1 MAQVETVKGPIDTSE
16 LGRTLMHEHIFCL
29 SPEVA
34 QNYDTGWGD
43 EEARVSEAVEKL
55 NEVSASGIN
64 SFMDLTVLGLGRDI
78 PRIQRICEQVPD
90 LHVLVATGLYMY
102 RDVPFYL
109 YFQGPGTIL
118 DGPEPMV
125 EMFVGDIENGIKDT
139 GVKAA
144 MLKCAIDEPGLQPG
158 VERIMRAVAQ
168 AHRQTGTP
176 ITCHTHAKS
185 EQGLTAQK
193 VFEEEGV
200 DLSRV
205 VLAHCG
211 DTSDVDYLTKLAEK
225 GSFLGMDRF
234 GIDLEQPFEERVAA
248 VAAMCE
254 RGHAD
259 KMILSQDAGVFM
271 DNLPWDMLSQVVPNW
286 HYLHVVNDVIPELKN
301 RGVTDEQIDAMLVDN
316 PRRIFE
322 AQGAY

>member
-1 MAQVETVKGPIDTSE
+1 MAQVETVKGPIDTGE
-16 LGRTLMHEHIFCL
+16 LGRTLMHEHVFCL

-34 QNYDTGWGD
+34 QNYDTGWD
-43 EEARVSEAVEKL
+43 EEAKVAEASEKL
-55 NEVSASGIN
+55 NAVTAAGIN

-90 LHVLVATGLYMY
+90 LNVLVATGIYMY
-102 RDVPFYL
+102 RDVPFYF

-118 DGPEPMV
+118 NGPEPMV
-125 EMFVGDIENGIKDT
+125 DMFVGDIEEGIAST

-168 AHRQTGTP
+168 AHRKTGTP

-200 DLSRV
+200 DLSRI

-211 DTSDVDYLTKLAEK
+211 DTSDTDYLEKLAEK
-225 GSFLGMDRF
+225 GSYLGMDRF
-234 GIDLEQPFEERVAA
+234 GIEVEHPFEERVAT
-248 VAAMCE
+248 VAEMCE

-271 DNLPWDMLSQVVPNW
+271 DNLPWDLLPQLTPNW
-286 HYLHVVNDVIPELKN
+286 HYLHVVEDVIPELKN
-301 RGVTDEQIDAMLVDN
+301 RGVSDEQVEQMMFEN

-322 AQGAY
+322 AQGGY

>member
-1 MAQVETVKGPIDTSE
+1 MAQIETVGGPVDTGD
-16 LGRTLMHEHIFCL
+16 LGATLMHEHVFCL
-29 SPEVA
+29 SPEIA
-34 QNYDTGWGD
+34 ANYETGWD
-43 EEARVSEAVEKL
+43 EEARVAEAVEKL
-55 NEVSASGIN
+55 RAVKDAGID
-64 SFMDLTVLGLGRDI
+64 SMMDLTVIGLGRDVS
-78 PRIQRICEQVPD
+78 RIKRIMEQVD
-90 LHVLVATGLYMY
+90 GLHMIVATGMYMY

-109 YFQGPGTIL
+109 YFQGPGTVL

-125 EMFVGDIENGIKDT
+125 EMFVGDIEEGIKGT

-168 AHRQTGTP
+168 AHRKTGVP
-176 ITCHTHAKS
+176 ITCHTHPRS
-185 EQGLTAQK
+185 EQGTVAQR

-200 DLSRV
+200 DLTRV

-211 DTSDVDYLTKLAEK
+211 DTTDADHLESLAEK
-225 GSFLGMDRF
+225 GSYLGMDRF
-234 GIDLEQPFEERVAA
+234 GIEVEMPFEDRVGI
-248 VAAMCE
+248 VETLCE

-259 KMILSQDAGVFM
+259 KMILSQDTGVFM
-271 DNLPWDMLSQVVPNW
+271 DNLPWEMRPQLLPNW
-286 HYLHVVNDVIPELKN
+286 HYLHVVQDVIPELKN
-301 RGVTDEQIDAMLVDN
+301 RGVTDEQIDLMMVQN

>member
-1 MAQVETVKGPIDTSE
+1 MAQVETVKGPIDTGE
-16 LGRTLMHEHIFCL
+16 LGETLMHEHVFCL
-29 SPEVA
+29 SPEIA
-34 QNYDTGWGD
+34 QNYDTGWD
-43 EEARVSEAVEKL
+43 EEARVAEAIEKL
-55 NEVSASGIN
+55 NELSAAGIK
-64 SFMDLTVLGLGRDI
+64 SFMDLTVVGLGRDVA
-78 PRIQRICEQVPD
+78 RIQRVCEQVPD
-90 LHVLVATGLYMY
+90 LNVLVATGMYMY

-118 DGPEPMV
+118 NGDEPMV
-125 EMFVGDIENGIKDT
+125 EMFIGDIENGIADT

-168 AHRQTGTP
+168 AHRKTGTP
-176 ITCHTHAKS
+176 ITCHTHSPS
-185 EQGLTAQK
+185 EQGTTAQK

-211 DTSDVDYLTKLAEK
+211 DTTDADHLASLAEK
-225 GSFLGMDRF
+225 GSYLGMDRF
-234 GIDLEQPFEERVAA
+234 GIDVQSPFEERVT
-248 VAAMCE
+248 VVVELCE

-271 DNLPWDMLSQVVPNW
+271 DNLPWEMVPQLLPNW
-286 HYLHVVNDVIPELKN
+286 HYLHVVKTSYPSS
-301 RGVTDEQIDAMLVDN
+301 RTGASATTRS
-316 PRRIFE
+316 RR
-322 AQGAY
+322 